1 RGAAGYGLEH
11 GRSIRGAMGTVDFSD
26 VIDFLDAAVA
36 SDPALDGARV
46 GVMGGS
52 YGGYLTAWV
61 IAHDHRFAGAIVER
75 GFLDPVS
82 FQGTSDIGSFFGD
95 EYVGVDPDAMKRQSP
110 MAYVGEV
117 RTPTLVIHSE
127 LDYRCPLE
135 QATRY
140 YSALKRH
147 GVDAEMLVFPGE
159 NHELSRGGQPRHRV
173 QRFEAILDWWARKLP
188 IGDTA

>member
-1 RGAAGYGLEH
+1 
-11 GRSIRGAMGTVDFSD
+11 
-26 VIDFLDAAVA
+26 
-36 SDPALDGARV
+36 
-46 GVMGGS
+46 MGGS

-95 EYVGVDPDAMKRQSP
+95 EYVGTDPEADRSGRARWRSSQQ
-110 MAYVGEV
+110 V

-127 LDYRCPLE
+127 LDFRCPLE

-140 YSALKRH
+140 YSALKRN
-147 GVDAEMLVFPGE
+147 GVGCGAARLPRGEPRADAVRA
-159 NHELSRGGQPRHRV
+159 SRGTALE
-173 QRFEAILDWWARKLP
+173 RFDAVLDWWARRLP
-188 IGDTA
+188 ARR